1 MAKAKKAG
9 KVTNF
14 TDFKKKVAPAP
25 VLASAPSPVPIE
37 ELMGLM
43 NPLAVPT
50 EAQIL
55 GLMKSTGDP
64 LLAAFVADVEREKR
78 GEKVDMRKYSNL

>member
-25 VLASAPSPVPIE
+25 SPVPIE

-43 NPLAVPT
+43 SPLAVPT